1 MFAAF
6 VALVGSNS
14 KIEAADATVAT
25 MSTVKDYSVV
35 EKNGAVLSSAND
47 VYYSSE
53 AGSRAS
59 FTVTLGTST
68 DLVFTR
74 AYYYNRT
81 NQLVNLVD
89 SSTGNQSSVEFEYV
103 IYTNKAEVELT
114 VYYTTT
120 TNSKEQSISLMF
132 SRDITA
138 PVVADFT
145 LNDAGSISYNNYY
158 KMVALSTTATESG
171 VIQSGIDSVKYYVV
185 ADGVKQAEKALDN
198 YDLNALNFE
207 IRDVKASVAKICA
220 VVTDKVGL
228 STEKCSEEFNLDN
241 DGPEITLTPDT
252 KASEVLKT
260 HSVKVQVSDEKA
272 NVKTIGYTWVRY
284 DAV

>member
-1 MFAAF
+1 MNRKEF
-6 VALVGSNS
+6 LKRLGMLTVGASLIGVDVKAMTAES
-14 KIEAADATVAT
+14 ASAADATVAT

-120 TNSKEQSISLMF
+120 TNSKEQSIELESKLYAEIKQCEYPASIGVF
-132 SRDITA
+132 YYPENNLTRYEIKVTPSSEWNSI
-138 PVVADFT
+138 PVVT
-145 LNDAGSISYNNYY
+145 N
-158 KMVALSTTATESG
+158 ATEF
-171 VIQSGIDSVKYYVV
+171 QSLYLIVHKFIKGF
-185 ADGVKQAEKALDN
+185 
-198 YDLNALNFE
+198 NA
-207 IRDVKASVAKICA
+207 AS
-220 VVTDKVGL
+220 L
-228 STEKCSEEFNLDN
+228 
-241 DGPEITLTPDT
+241 
-252 KASEVLKT
+252 
-260 HSVKVQVSDEKA
+260 
-272 NVKTIGYTWVRY
+272 
-284 DAV
+284 